1 VLSFNVPRLHDRIG
15 QSAVELANALKLTN
29 SVVGYQRIGQFG
41 ELVNP
46 TLQLSPKSVGDNY
59 NAIKCLP

>member
-1 VLSFNVPRLHDRIG
+1 MSRRALLITKKTTKRIG

-41 ELVNP
+41 ELVNRRF
-46 TLQLSPKSVGDNY
+46 
-59 NAIKCLP
+59 